1 MRIPMARFVQP
12 RLNSSAYRNQRPPD
26 PPPTGGDVRNRLV
39 PSPARRFLLLRDCDV
54 AAAQLGL
61 QLAFLCDAVAYLNRS
76 SSKRSAG
83 STELVGLMFVLVA
96 GAATA
101 YWAGERIGMDL
112 SSLSAI
118 PTLLGFGQTSRP
130 ISGAQIHVSPPA
142 ESAPATSTAPYCQPG
157 QTPAFVHGLAELKQ
171 QLGDTMGT
179 PVECEHPATA
189 AGDTVQQTTTGLAA
203 YHQRSNMV
211 TFTDGWQHWA
221 LTPSGIISWEGTQS
235 EPPSPSS

>member
-1 MRIPMARFVQP
+1 
-12 RLNSSAYRNQRPPD
+12 
-26 PPPTGGDVRNRLV
+26 
-39 PSPARRFLLLRDCDV
+39 
-54 AAAQLGL
+54 
-61 QLAFLCDAVAYLNRS
+61 VAYLNSS

-83 STELVGLMFVLVA
+83 SVELVGLMFVLVA

-118 PTLLGFGQTSRP
+118 PRLLGLSQTSRP
-130 ISGAQIHVSPPA
+130 ITGAPVHIAQPVDL
-142 ESAPATSTAPYCQPG
+142 APAPSTAAFCQPG
-157 QTPAFVHGLAELKQ
+157 QTPEFVHGLAALKQ

-203 YHQRSNMV
+203 YHSQSNTV

-221 LTPSGIISWEGTQS
+221 LTPSGVVSWEGTQS
-235 EPPSPSS
+235 EPPSPSG